1 MKKRYKPYPYAPKN
15 ISNII
20 FVSGNTR
27 SGKALVLKIIA
38 SLNGVEKVNVNF
50 LMEQANFLSFT
61 NNIKKDAA
69 IYFLRRSFSIL
80 DYNLRIGREVNF
92 KKGDFTSIYDYRN
105 PKRYTR
111 NLKSKEGDRII
122 EILKREKNVIP
133 LMVHNGL
140 LTTNLFDAFDNF
152 RIIEMIRNPIN
163 TIFSWINKGYDEKFY
178 DSYRT
183 SCLTLRYKKK
193 VIPYYAYG
201 WEKKY
206 LKLNKYERII
216 EIFSILEKQ
225 KERTLKKISKK
236 SKKKILYIKL
246 EDLHLNPLNILKK
259 IENILKKKKTKFT
272 MKLLKKERLPRKI
285 NLEEIKSKKNFLK
298 KKISSIYF
306 KKLLLLESKYL
317 KKY

>member
-1 MKKRYKPYPYAPKN
+1 MKKTYKPYPYAPKN
-15 ISNII
+15 ISNIV

-61 NNIKKDAA
+61 NNIKKDVA

-92 KKGDFTSIYDYRN
+92 KKSDFTSIYDYRN
-105 PKRYTR
+105 PKRYIR

-178 DSYRT
+178 DSYRA

-246 EDLHLNPLNILKK
+246 EDLHLNPLNILNK